1 MSAAEPGSRI
11 GTGLARAAVGIAGV
25 TVAARIVGFARTVVL
40 ARTVGPSCLG
50 DTYLTANTVP
60 NIVFELVA
68 GGALAS
74 LVVPV
79 VATAVAAG
87 DAAAARRTASALLCW
102 VVLLLTPV
110 AIAAALLARPLMSM
124 LVGNHPGAGCERAAQ
139 VALGARMLVVFAPQ
153 IVLYGVG
160 IVLTGVLQA
169 HRRFLGPALAPL
181 LSSLVVIAAYLTYA
195 AAAGAGADRADLAGL
210 GRGPELTLSVGT
222 TLGVA
227 ALSLPLL
234 VPLRTT
240 GVRLAPT
247 LSFPPGTAARVR
259 HLAAAGMAALVAQ
272 QLAVAVGLR
281 LANGGPSGTVLV
293 YTLATTVFLL
303 PWAVLA
309 VPIATSAYPT
319 LAGRF
324 ARGNETGYAATTA
337 ATLRAVMLVSAAA
350 AAVSVAVAGPA
361 AQLLVA
367 GAPGRPSAPALAAAV
382 VAFAPGLV
390 GYGVLALLTRALYA
404 RGESRGPAIA
414 SVIGWLAVLV
424 VDVLLAIAL
433 PQSARAA
440 ALGAGN
446 SVGMTVAGILL
457 VRGLHRRAGRA
468 STAGAPRAGVAGL
481 LAAAAGALAGNAVA
495 GAVGPGLGAGWG
507 AAAGAGALAALAAL
521 AVVAAV
527 IFVLDRPDARGLV
540 GVRRG

>member
-1 MSAAEPGSRI
+1 VSAAGAGSRL
-11 GTGLARAAVGIAGV
+11 GTGLARAALGIAGV

-60 NIVFELVA
+60 NIVFEIVA

-79 VATAVAAG
+79 LAADVAAG
-87 DAAAARRTASALLCW
+87 DTAAARRTASALLSW
-102 VVLLLTPV
+102 VVLVLTPL
-110 AIAAALLARPLMSM
+110 AIAAAVLARPLMSV
-124 LVGNHPGAGCERAAQ
+124 LVGDQPGAGCPRPAQ

-195 AAAGAGADRADLAGL
+195 ATTGARTELASL
-210 GRGPELTLSVGT
+210 ARGPELILSVGT

-234 VPLRTT
+234 VPLRGT
-240 GVRLAPT
+240 GIRLAPT

-259 HLAAAGMAALVAQ
+259 RLAAAGIAALAAQ
-272 QLAVAVGLR
+272 QLSVAVGLR

-293 YTLATTVFLL
+293 YTVATTVFLL

-319 LAGRF
+319 LAGQ
-324 ARGNETGYAATTA
+324 AGRGDEPGYAATTA
-337 ATLRAVMLVSAAA
+337 ATLRAVILVSAAA
-350 AAVSVAVAGPA
+350 AAVLTAVAAPA
-361 AQLLVA
+361 ARVLVA
-367 GAPGRPSAPALAAAV
+367 GAPGRPSAAALAATV
-382 VAFAPGLV
+382 VVFAPGLI

-404 RGESRGPAIA
+404 RGDGRSPAVA
-414 SVIGWLAVLV
+414 AVTGWLSVAV
-424 VDVLLAIAL
+424 VDVTLAAAL
-433 PQSARAA
+433 PRSARAV

-446 SVGMTVAGILL
+446 SVGMTIAGLLL
-457 VRGLHRRAGRA
+457 VRALRRAAGDVGI
-468 STAGAPRAGVAGL
+468 AGATRAAVAGG
-481 LAAAAGALAGNAVA
+481 AGAGGGALAGAWVA
-495 GAVGPGLGAGWG
+495 GALGRALGSGVGAALVAGVG
-507 AAAGAGALAALAAL
+507 AAAVALGVVGL
-521 AVVAAV
+521 AVVLA
-527 IFVLDRPDARGLV
+527 DRPDARALRAI
-540 GVRRG
+540 RRG